1 MTNEHLKAGD
11 IMPSSSVSD
20 QYLVY
25 SNVCES
31 VPADPGEQQADIQDL
46 DDTLRR
52 HGIVTEIIRLSK

>member
-31 VPADPGEQQADIQDL
+31 VPADTGDQQADIQNL
-46 DDTLRR
+46 DDTFRR
-52 HGIVTEIIRLSK
+52 HGIITELVRLSK